1 MIKLLNLAAGLALL
15 ALLALGC
22 KKDTAESATTPLART
37 FSGQDDELSRLAKL
51 AQAAARSND
60 VETAAVAL
68 QDLRY
73 RPSLS
78 AEQLTAVQDSL
89 ATLQTRLA
97 AAAERNDPAALRAI
111 ELLRQG
117 RRR

>member
-1 MIKLLNLAAGLALL
+1 VIKLRGLAAGLAGL
-15 ALLALGC
+15 ALLTAGC
-22 KKDTAESATTPLART
+22 KKDSAESATAPLART
-37 FSGQDDELSRLAKL
+37 FTGQGDELSRLARL

-60 VETAAVAL
+60 VETAAIIL

-89 ATLQTRLA
+89 ASLQTRLA